1 MNCFDGSTCPLVC
14 CPLCLLTGTTLHL
27 DGMDAFDAATH
38 CASLTAAERLTRQQ
52 QQQQRH
58 SSSGTQQQRHAH
70 ASSRPQHGATAD
82 VQLQVAAQHGSARG
96 GCPNSTAQ
104 H

>member
-1 MNCFDGSTCPLVC
+1 MLNAPV
-14 CPLCLLTGTTLHL
+14 CLLCCAVCMSTGTTLHL

-52 QQQQRH
+52 QRQGSSDSQQQR
-58 SSSGTQQQRHAH
+58 QAH
-70 ASSRPQHGATAD
+70 AGSRPQHGATAD
-82 VQLQVAAQHGSARG
+82 VQLQVAAQHSSGHG